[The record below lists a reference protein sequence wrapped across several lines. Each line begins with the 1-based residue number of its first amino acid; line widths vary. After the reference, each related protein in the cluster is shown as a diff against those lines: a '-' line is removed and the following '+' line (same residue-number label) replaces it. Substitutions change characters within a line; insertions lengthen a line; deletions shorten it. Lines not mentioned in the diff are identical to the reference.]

1 MTVVIAYLWVCYKD
15 IKTRTYLIPRFLA
28 KASDDASHKI
38 NPKIKMGDF
47 CQ

>member
-1 MTVVIAYLWVCYKD
+1 MTVVFAYLWICYDD

-38 NPKIKMGDF
+38 DAKIKMSGF

>member
-1 MTVVIAYLWVCYKD
+1 MTVMFAYLWACNEN

-28 KASDDASHKI
+28 KASDNASHKI
-38 NPKIKMGDF
+38 DAKIKMSDF